1 MLYYKYIQQQG
12 DSMSIQTTQSP
23 RYIIVASN
31 RFYGHY
37 DVLDTATQKREPQG
51 NIRSLRMLRL
61 SVAQLNT
68 SSIIK

>member
-1 MLYYKYIQQQG
+1 M
-12 DSMSIQTTQSP
+12 DNSTTQSP

-37 DVLDTATQKREPQG
+37 DVLDTQTQKREPQG
-51 NIRSLRMLRL
+51 NVRSLRMLRL

>member
-1 MLYYKYIQQQG
+1 
-12 DSMSIQTTQSP
+12 MSIQATQSP

-37 DVLDTATQKREPQG
+37 DVLDTRTQKRDPQG
-51 NIRSLRMLRL
+51 SVRSLRMLRL
-61 SVAQLNT
+61 SVAKLNT

>member
-1 MLYYKYIQQQG
+1 MSKQATQQ
-12 DSMSIQTTQSP
+12 P
-23 RYIIVASN
+23 RYVIVASN

-37 DVLDTATQKREPQG
+37 DVLDTKTQNREPQG
-51 NIRSLRMLRL
+51 NVRSLRMLRL

>member
-1 MLYYKYIQQQG
+1 
-12 DSMSIQTTQSP
+12 MSNQAAQSP
-23 RYIIVASN
+23 RYVIVASN